1 LSFRIGLSDQGGGTR
16 LDQYLTDAL
25 AGASPP
31 LSRSQVRRLID
42 EGQVVV
48 NRCAVKAGTKLR
60 AGDAVE
66 VTILPPAPARA
77 EPQAMDLDVLYEDAH
92 LIVVDKPAGLVVHPA
107 PGHPDH
113 TLVNALLARCTDLAG
128 IGGELRPG
136 IVHRLDKGT
145 SGVMVAT
152 KDDETH
158 ALLAA
163 RFKDKSLLREYLAV
177 VAPPLSM
184 TAGRF
189 ATLYG
194 RHPVHRKRFSS
205 KVAVGKNAV
214 THYRVE
220 ESFADA
226 ALVRC
231 RLETGRTHQIRVHF
245 ADDGHPLLGD
255 PTYGRRPASARLV
268 ELAAALGRQAL
279 HAAVLAFDHPRTGA
293 PLRFETPPPADL
305 QSMLEALRRPA

>member
-1 LSFRIGLSDQGGGTR
+1 VGAADHGARVDQF
-16 LDQYLTDAL
+16 LTDAL

-31 LSRSQVRRLID
+31 LSRSQVRRLLD
-42 EGQVVV
+42 LGLATV
-48 NRCAVKAGTKLR
+48 NRRAVKAGTRLKT
-60 AGDAVE
+60 GDQVG
-66 VTILPPAPARA
+66 VTIPAPTPARA
-77 EPQAMDLDVLYEDAH
+77 EPQAMELDVLHEDAH
-92 LIVVDKPAGLVVHPA
+92 LIVVNKPAGLVVHPA

-113 TLVNALLARCTDLAG
+113 TLVNALLAHCTDLAG
-128 IGGELRPG
+128 VGGELRPG

-177 VAPPLSM
+177 VSPGPSLV
-184 TAGRF
+184 AGRF
-189 ATLYG
+189 ETLYG

-205 KVAVGKNAV
+205 KVARGKRAV

-220 ESFADA
+220 ERFDGA

-245 ADDGHPLLGD
+245 ADHGYPLLGD
-255 PTYGRRPASARLV
+255 PTYGRRPASERLT

-279 HAAVLAFDHPRTGA
+279 HAAVIAFDHPRTGQ

-305 QSMLEALRRPA
+305 QALIAALRPG